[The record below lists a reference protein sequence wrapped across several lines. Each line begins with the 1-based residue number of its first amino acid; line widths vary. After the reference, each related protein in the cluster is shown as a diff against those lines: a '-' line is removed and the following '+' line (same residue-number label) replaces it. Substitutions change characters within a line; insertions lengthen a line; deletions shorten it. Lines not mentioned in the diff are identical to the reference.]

1 VIPRRG
7 LGSPAHPSGP
17 PQLGPGAGPVW
28 ARPQVAALATAAVG
42 LFGYLAAHPQAPDL
56 AAQVTRSAVARGTGG
71 GAWWIGWFGGL
82 ELPSYSV
89 LGPLAM
95 AVVGPPLAATAAVL
109 ASVVAMADLMRG
121 TRRPAVGAAAFAVMA
136 VADVVAGRVTFALAL
151 AVGLLGLAALRRGR
165 RVAVVLA
172 VGCVLLSPLAAFFL
186 GVASLAVLVT
196 DRTRRWLA
204 ACIAGSLLVVASA
217 EQVLFPHTG
226 TMPYGVA
233 DILGASV
240 TALSVA
246 VLVPNRT
253 VRLGALLMTL
263 VPFAVM
269 AHPGAL
275 GENVVRLTWLVAAP
289 TIVAAAATPRRWLVA
304 VAAAATAAWPLVGV
318 AGQLASAQD
327 PSARTAFYPPVER
340 ALAAQMAAAGP
351 GAIGE
356 RLEVIPTRT
365 HWETSYL
372 VQHVQLAR
380 GWDRQA
386 DVADNPLF
394 YADRLTASGYRRWLR
409 TMAVG
414 WVARPRTPLDQAG
427 VAEAGLVDRGQPY
440 LHLVWHDATWDLYR
454 VTPASPLARGATVR
468 QVTPATVVLHFSHAG
483 RARIQLRWTPYLVA
497 EPTGASPLGRAC
509 AAPDGQFSA
518 VTVTAPGDYTV
529 SADFRP
535 LTPACNLARR

>member
-1 VIPRRG
+1 VTELRG
-7 LGSPAHPSGP
+7 WRSPSRPTGP
-17 PQLGPGAGPVW
+17 LQLADDVAAVW
-28 ARPQVAALATAAVG
+28 TRPQVVALATAAVG
-42 LFGYLAAHPQAPDL
+42 LLGYLVAHPQAPDL
-56 AAQVTRSAVARGTGG
+56 AAQVARSAVARGTGG
-71 GAWWIGWFGGL
+71 GAWWVGWFGGL

-95 AVVGPPLAATAAVL
+95 AVVGPPLAATVAVL

-136 VADVVAGRVTFALAL
+136 VANVVAGRVTFALAL
-151 AVGLLGLAALRRGR
+151 AVGLLGLAALRRGKWL
-165 RVAVVLA
+165 AVVLA
-172 VGCVLLSPLAAFFL
+172 LGCVLLSPLAAFFL
-186 GVASLAVLVT
+186 GVAALAVVVT
-196 DRTRRWLA
+196 DRARRALA
-204 ACIAGSLLVVASA
+204 AATAGILLAVASA
-217 EQVLFPHTG
+217 DQILFSHTG
-226 TMPYGVA
+226 TMPYGVT

-240 TALSVA
+240 TALAVA

-253 VRLGALLMTL
+253 VRVGALLMTV

-304 VAAAATAAWPLVGV
+304 MAAVATAAWPLAGV
-318 AGQLASAQD
+318 AGQVASSHD
-327 PSARTAFYPPVER
+327 PSARTAFYPPLER
-340 ALAAQMAAAGP
+340 ALASQIAAAGP

-356 RLEVIPTRT
+356 RVEVIPTRT

-372 VQHVQLAR
+372 VEHVQLAR

-394 YADRLTASGYRRWLR
+394 YADRLTAADYRSWLR

-414 WVARPRTPLDQAG
+414 WVARPRTPLDHAG
-427 VAEAGLVDRGQPY
+427 VTEAGLVDKGQPY
-440 LHLVWHDATWDLYR
+440 LHLVWQNPSWDLY
-454 VTPASPLARGATVR
+454 
-468 QVTPATVVLHFSHAG
+468 QVTPAAPLAHGATVVRVTANTVVLGFTHAG
-483 RARIQLRWTPYLVA
+483 RARIQLRWTPYLVVK
-497 EPTGASPLGRAC
+497 PASTSFLGRAC
-509 AAPDGQFSA
+509 AEPAGQFVA
-518 VTVTAPGDYTV
+518 VTVTTPGDYTV

-535 LTPACNLARR
+535 LTPACSLTAR